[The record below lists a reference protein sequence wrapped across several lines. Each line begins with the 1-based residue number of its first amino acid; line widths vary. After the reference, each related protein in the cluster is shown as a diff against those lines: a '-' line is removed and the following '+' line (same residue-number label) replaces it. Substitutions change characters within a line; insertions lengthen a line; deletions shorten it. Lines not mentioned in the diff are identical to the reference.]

1 MLYFNKGG
9 LQESVWCVTYLCFW
23 RQVMLYFNK
32 GGSQENRGEVTDVK
46 IFLSSDELYTHCQR
60 NSATQSQV

>member
-1 MLYFNKGG
+1 
-9 LQESVWCVTYLCFW
+9 
-23 RQVMLYFNK
+23 MLYFNK